1 MATAADIERL
11 KKRTKEFS
19 VRVFKLCRALPKN
32 READVIARQILR
44 SASSVA
50 ANHRSLCRSRSRAD
64 FIAKLGIV
72 IEEADETLFW
82 LEYLVDCEVM
92 PAEKLSQLMQEA
104 NELTAIFVSA
114 RETSRTRKW

>member
-1 MATAADIERL
+1 MASPTDIEQL
-11 KKRTKEFS
+11 KKRTKSFS
-19 VRVFKLCRALPKN
+19 VRVFKLCRALPSN
-32 READVIARQILR
+32 READTIARQLLR

-50 ANHRSLCRSRSRAD
+50 ANHRAVCRSRSRAD

-92 PAEKLSQLMQEA
+92 PGSKMAELMKEA

-114 RETSRTRKW
+114 RETSRARKW